1 MDLVAIIRIAMRAL
15 ARNKL
20 RSMLTMLGIIIGV
33 GAVIAMV
40 SVGQGAQQQAQ
51 QQIAAMGSNMLFV
64 QSGTVNRGGMRMG
77 WGATKTLVYDDMLA
91 IMRECPSVVAAAP
104 GSQASAQVVF
114 GNDNWATNVNG
125 TEPQYFDIRSWPFA
139 EGTSFTQDDV
149 STAANVAVIGE
160 TVRKN
165 LFGATDPIGETVRI
179 NNLPFKVVGLLTR
192 KARRPPWV
200 RIRTTS
206 SWFPSPHCKRKLP
219 GRTGCAGSWFPRS
232 RRTPATP
239 RSSRS
244 QPYCATAI
252 AFVPDRMTT
261 FSCATWPTWPTWPTR
276 TPACSPYLLASIA
289 SISLL
294 VGGIGIMNIM
304 LVSVTERTRE
314 IGIRMAIGATEGDVQ
329 QQFLIE
335 AVVLSVVGGGIG
347 ILVRHGSLLPDH
359 ADSGMARAGF
369 SHRNFRRRAVFD
381 GGGNLLRL
389 LSRPQGGPARSDRSP
404 ALRIADLRPR
414 TSDFG
419 QLSLRS

>member
-20 RSMLTMLGIIIGV
+20 RSILTMLGIIIGV

-77 WGATKTLVYDDMLA
+77 WGATKTLIYEDMVA
-91 IMRECPSVVAAAP
+91 ILRECPSVKAAAP
-104 GSQASAQVVF
+104 GSQATAQVVF
-114 GNDNWATNVNG
+114 GNDNWSTTVNG
-125 TEPQYFDIRSWPFA
+125 TEPQYFDIRSWPVA
-139 EGTSFTQDDV
+139 EGSSFSQDDV
-149 STAANVAVIGE
+149 SMAANVAVIGE

-179 NNLPFKVVGLLTR
+179 NNLPFKVVGLLIAKGTSAAMGQDQDDIILVPITTLQKKITGQDWLR
-192 KARRPPWV
+192 WIMVSAVSKDASYTAQQQITALLRDRH
-200 RIRTTS
+200 RIRS
-206 SWFPSPHCKRKLP
+206 AQDDDF
-219 GRTGCAGSWFPRS
+219 
-232 RRTPATP
+232 
-239 RSSRS
+239 
-244 QPYCATAI
+244 
-252 AFVPDRMTT
+252 FVRNLADMADLADQNARLFTI
-261 FSCATWPTWPTWPTR
+261 
-276 TPACSPYLLASIA
+276 LLGSIA

-335 AVVLSVVGGGIG
+335 AVVLSIVGGAVG
-347 ILVRHGSLLPDH
+347 IL
-359 ADSGMARAGF
+359 SGMGASYLITQTLGWPVLVSPTAIVAAVLFSMAVGVFFGF
-369 SHRNFRRRAVFD
+369 Y
-381 GGGNLLRL
+381 
-389 LSRPQGGPARSDRSP
+389 PARKAARLDP
-404 ALRIADLRPR
+404 IEALRYE
-414 TSDFG
+414 
-419 QLSLRS
+419 

>member
-77 WGATKTLVYDDMLA
+77 WGATKTLVYDDLLA
-91 IMRECPSVVAAAP
+91 ILRECPSVKAAAP

-114 GNDNWATNVNG
+114 GNDNWATNING
-125 TEPQYFDIRSWPFA
+125 TEPQYFDIRSWPMA
-139 EGTSFTQDDV
+139 EGSSFSQDDV
-149 STAANVAVIGE
+149 SMAANVAVIGE

-179 NNLPFKVVGLLTR
+179 NNLPFKVVGLLIPKGTSAAMGQDQDDIILVPITTLHKKITGQDWLR
-192 KARRPPWV
+192 WIMVSAVSKEASYTAQQQITALLRDRH
-200 RIRTTS
+200 RIRS
-206 SWFPSPHCKRKLP
+206 SQDDDF
-219 GRTGCAGSWFPRS
+219 
-232 RRTPATP
+232 
-239 RSSRS
+239 
-244 QPYCATAI
+244 
-252 AFVPDRMTT
+252 FVRNLADMADLADQNARLFTI
-261 FSCATWPTWPTWPTR
+261 
-276 TPACSPYLLASIA
+276 LLGSIA

-335 AVVLSVVGGGIG
+335 AVVLSIVGGGVG
-347 ILVRHGSLLPDH
+347 IL
-359 ADSGMARAGF
+359 SGMAASYLITQTLGWPVLVSPTAIFAAVLFSMAVGVFFGF
-369 SHRNFRRRAVFD
+369 Y
-381 GGGNLLRL
+381 
-389 LSRPQGGPARSDRSP
+389 PARKAARLDP
-404 ALRIADLRPR
+404 IEALRYE
-414 TSDFG
+414 
-419 QLSLRS
+419 

>member
-77 WGATKTLVYDDMLA
+77 WGATKTLVYDDLLA
-91 IMRECPSVVAAAP
+91 ILRECPSVKAAAP

-114 GNDNWATNVNG
+114 GNDNWATNING
-125 TEPQYFDIRSWPFA
+125 TEPQYFDIRSWPMA
-139 EGTSFTQDDV
+139 EGSSFSQDDV
-149 STAANVAVIGE
+149 SMAANVAVIGE

-179 NNLPFKVVGLLTR
+179 NNLPFKVVGLLIPKGTSAAMGQDQDDIILVPITTLQKKITGQDWLR
-192 KARRPPWV
+192 WIMVSAVSKEASYTAQQQITALLRDRH
-200 RIRTTS
+200 RIRS
-206 SWFPSPHCKRKLP
+206 SQDDDF
-219 GRTGCAGSWFPRS
+219 
-232 RRTPATP
+232 
-239 RSSRS
+239 
-244 QPYCATAI
+244 
-252 AFVPDRMTT
+252 FVRNLADMADLADQNARLFTI
-261 FSCATWPTWPTWPTR
+261 
-276 TPACSPYLLASIA
+276 LLGSIA

-335 AVVLSVVGGGIG
+335 AVVLSIVGGGVG
-347 ILVRHGSLLPDH
+347 IL
-359 ADSGMARAGF
+359 SGMAASYLITQTLGWPVLVSPTAIFAAVLFSMAVGVFFGF
-369 SHRNFRRRAVFD
+369 Y
-381 GGGNLLRL
+381 
-389 LSRPQGGPARSDRSP
+389 PARKAARLDP
-404 ALRIADLRPR
+404 IEALRYE
-414 TSDFG
+414 
-419 QLSLRS
+419 